1 MHFKIFMVFFRVGI
15 LGFGGGPASIPLVKV
30 EVVDKYRWMTN
41 EEFQDVLAIA
51 NVLPGPI
58 ITKIA
63 GYIGYQLKGWPGI
76 INALVAIILPTAILM
91 TVLLTLFSQFKDL
104 AWVQGMSAGVVPVV
118 LVMLAVLTV
127 EFMQTAKKAA
137 TWKFLIPFTLGML
150 LILEV
155 LNIHPALVIGIII
168 VFSLLQKSGK
178 KAGVS

>member
-91 TVLLTLFSQFKDL
+91 TVLLTLFSEFKDL

-137 TWKFLIPFTLGML
+137 SWKFLIPFTLGML

-155 LNIHPALVIGIII
+155 VNVHPALVIGIII
-168 VFSLLQKSGK
+168 VFSLLQKSSK

>member
-15 LGFGGGPASIPLVKV
+15 FGFGGGPSSIPLVKV

-41 EEFQDVLAIA
+41 EEFQDILAIA

-76 INALVAIILPTAILM
+76 INALLAIILPTAILM
-91 TVLLTLFSQFKDL
+91 TVLLTLFSEFKDL
-104 AWVQGMSAGVVPVV
+104 EWVQGMSAGVVPVV
-118 LVMLAVLTV
+118 LVMLLVLTV
-127 EFMQTAKKAA
+127 EFMKTAKKSS

-150 LILEV
+150 IILEV
-155 LNIHPALVIGIII
+155 LNIHPAVVIGIII
-168 VFSLLQKSGK
+168 IFSLLQGNGK
-178 KAGVS
+178 KRGAA

>member
-1 MHFKIFMVFFRVGI
+1 MHFKLFMVFFRVGI

-41 EEFQDVLAIA
+41 EDFQDVLAIA

-63 GYIGYQLKGWPGI
+63 GNIGYQLKGWSGI
-76 INALVAIILPTAILM
+76 VTALVAIVLPTAILM
-91 TVLLTLFSQFKDL
+91 TVLLTLFSEFKDL

-118 LVMLAVLTV
+118 LVMLAVLTA
-127 EFMQTAKKAA
+127 EFMQTAKNAA

-150 LILEV
+150 VILEV
-155 LNIHPALVIGIII
+155 LNIHPAIVIGIII
-168 VFSLLQKSGK
+168 VFSLLQKSSK

>member
-1 MHFKIFMVFFRVGI
+1 MHFKLFMVFFRVGI

-41 EEFQDVLAIA
+41 EDFQDVLAIA

-63 GYIGYQLKGWPGI
+63 GNIGYHLKGWPGI
-76 INALVAIILPTAILM
+76 VTALVAIILPTAILM
-91 TVLLTLFSQFKDL
+91 TVLLTLFSEFKDL

-118 LVMLAVLTV
+118 LVMLTVLTA

-150 LILEV
+150 VILEV
-155 LNIHPALVIGIII
+155 LNIHPAIVIGIII
-168 VFSLLQKSGK
+168 VFSLLQKSSK

>member
-1 MHFKIFMVFFRVGI
+1 MHFKLFMVFFRVGI

-41 EEFQDVLAIA
+41 EDFQDVLAIA

-91 TVLLTLFSQFKDL
+91 TVLLTLFSEFKDL

-118 LVMLAVLTV
+118 LVMLAVLTA

-137 TWKFLIPFTLGML
+137 TWKFLIPFTLGMMI
-150 LILEV
+150 ILEV

>member
-41 EEFQDVLAIA
+41 EDFQDLLAIA

-63 GYIGYQLKGWPGI
+63 GNIGYQLKGWAGI
-76 INALVAIILPTAILM
+76 VTALTAIILPTAILM
-91 TVLLTLFSQFKDL
+91 TMLLTLFSEFKDL
-104 AWVQGMSAGVVPVV
+104 VWVQGMSAGVVPVV
-118 LVMLAVLTV
+118 LVMLAVLTA

-137 TWKFLIPFTLGML
+137 TWKFLIPFTLSML
-150 LILEV
+150 VILEV
-155 LNIHPALVIGIII
+155 LNVHPAIVIGIII
-168 VFSLLQKSGK
+168 AFSFLKKGGM